1 MTLCEWKQPVS
12 GPPFSGLCLRLPH
25 PSRPPSKAKHSNR
38 TVGGRDAPS
47 WDPHLSK
54 GPISSLL
61 TPGPP
66 FPFTSP
72 PFSTLRIH
80 RAPPPTQLLFAQQD
94 HQPDGG
100 LGPRLPPKIGLLAVL
115 CSSAF
120 GGSLLPWD
128 HSTRFPW
135 GCLLPPPPTG
145 LLHTPGVTL
154 SLPPHF
160 LTLPQ
165 LSELLFTLQWSHS
178 SAPPGS
184 LPDAP
189 RLVSPRP
196 PVPSENCKRLMSVLH
211 GLRVFP
217 AGRVLPT
224 SSPTPSTWHGE
235 ATAPL
240 WPRFLQSQT
249 RASASAHRTPS
260 IWATTSK
267 GGTGGPIRAGSE
279 SGASDTARASP
290 RLGLH
295 PPHTCAQEAAG
306 AGQTQY
312 RWAWGQR
319 GEGAGGTEAGCPG
332 HGWAPDPLCHL
343 LDSPVQGP
351 WSSANAAGSWVRK
364 CPEMPV
370 TGGSDG
376 RCKDNLP

>member
-240 WPRFLQSQT
+240 AQIPAVTDQGFGQCPRDPQHLGHNIQRRHR
-249 RASASAHRTPS
+249 RAYQGRERIGRFRHSKSLSSPGAPS
-260 IWATTSK
+260 STH
-267 GGTGGPIRAGSE
+267 
-279 SGASDTARASP
+279 
-290 RLGLH
+290 L
-295 PPHTCAQEAAG
+295 
-306 AGQTQY
+306 
-312 RWAWGQR
+312 
-319 GEGAGGTEAGCPG
+319 CPG
-332 HGWAPDPLCHL
+332 GRRGRPDPVQMGMGAERGRSRWHRSRVPRTRMGTRPPLPPAGFPSSRTLVLCQRSRL
-343 LDSPVQGP
+343 VG
-351 WSSANAAGSWVRK
+351 A
-364 CPEMPV
+364 EMP
-370 TGGSDG
+370 
-376 RCKDNLP
+376 